1 MYRTVKKIADVCGLG
16 AGYSAGVILAL
27 MGTVITFEVIARRA
41 GHPTI
46 WSFEFTKYFF
56 LWSMLIGAAYTQ
68 QQDAHVRMEMIAE
81 LLPKRIQ
88 IFLELLGIGVGMV
101 YTFIVLWT
109 GLNYTIRSYTLHE
122 LSNSPLRTP
131 LFIVYLGMPIGAGFI
146 FLELICSFILSSHK
160 IKKIN

>member
-68 QQDAHVRMEMIAE
+68 QQDANLPGIAGHRGRHGVYIHCA
-81 LLPKRIQ
+81 LDRIK
-88 IFLELLGIGVGMV
+88 L
-101 YTFIVLWT
+101 Y
-109 GLNYTIRSYTLHE
+109 N
-122 LSNSPLRTP
+122 
-131 LFIVYLGMPIGAGFI
+131 
-146 FLELICSFILSSHK
+146 
-160 IKKIN
+160 